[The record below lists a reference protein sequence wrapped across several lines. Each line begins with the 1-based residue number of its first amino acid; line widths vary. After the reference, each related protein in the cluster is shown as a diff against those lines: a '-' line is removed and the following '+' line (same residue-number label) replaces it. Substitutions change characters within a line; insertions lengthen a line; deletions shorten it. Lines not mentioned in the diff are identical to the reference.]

1 MPTCVEV
8 AARTLRELGV
18 RQMYGL
24 PGGEILDF
32 IEAARQEG
40 IDFLLVRDEATA
52 AFMAD
57 VQGQVERRPG
67 VCVSTLGPGAMNMAL
82 GVANAFLDR
91 SPVLAVTAELSTAAA
106 PYATHQRLDLGKVYA
121 PFTRATFSLDGVD
134 TRRKVQEAWQ
144 ATLGP
149 RMGPVHLGIPRDV
162 ARVEER
168 DSGEEALP
176 PHTPPPPGRVGE
188 EAMAGMVHRL
198 AAARRHVLVV
208 GLDLD
213 PRSHREAVLR
223 FVDQMGAP
231 VFVTPKAKGIVP
243 EDHPLFAGVCAGVAG
258 DSLIVEFLERA
269 DLLVGIGF
277 DPVESDKLWHHTL
290 PLVNVGPVSIA
301 DGAYVP
307 LQEVVGDVPDALQRL
322 GAVDFGEPGWDP
334 EELTRLRAA
343 LEACLRPDGSGGEG
357 EGGISP
363 YELTRAL
370 RELLPKETV
379 HLTDVGSVKYVTSQA
394 WTTYEPLTF
403 FESNGLSSM
412 GYAFPGAMAIRRM
425 DPHRP
430 ILCTVGDGGFGM
442 TVQDLETCV
451 RARLPFLT
459 VVYNDSSLSLIRVA
473 QEFRGYPNHG
483 VDFGSVDFAAVAQGF
498 GAWATRIRRLEEL
511 APAVEEALASGRP
524 AVIDAVLD
532 PGEYRAHAR

>member
-1 MPTCVEV
+1 MATCVEV

-24 PGGEILDF
+24 PGGEILAF
-32 IEAARQEG
+32 IEAARREG

-67 VCVSTLGPGAMNMAL
+67 ICVSTLGPGAMNMAL

-106 PYATHQRLDLGKVYA
+106 PYATHQRLDLGRIYA

-134 TRRKVQEAWQ
+134 TRGKVEAAWR
-144 ATLGP
+144 AALGP
-149 RMGPVHLGIPRDV
+149 RMGPVYLGIPRDM
-162 ARVEER
+162 AGVEDRESGAAPPLPSTPPGPQR
-168 DSGEEALP
+168 AGEEA
-176 PHTPPPPGRVGE
+176 VAE
-188 EAMAGMVHRL
+188 MVRRL
-198 AAARRHVLVV
+198 GAARRPVLVV

-213 PRSHREAVLR
+213 PRSDRDAVLR
-223 FVDQMGAP
+223 FVDRMGVP
-231 VFVTPKAKGIVP
+231 VFATPKAKGIVP
-243 EDHPLFAGVCAGVAG
+243 EDHPLFGGVCAGVAG
-258 DSLIVEFLERA
+258 DSLIVEFLEGA
-269 DLLVGIGF
+269 DLLVGLGF
-277 DPVESDKLWHHTL
+277 EPVESDKLWHHTL
-290 PLVNVGPVSIA
+290 PMVNVGPVSIA
-301 DGAYVP
+301 DGAYTP
-307 LQEVVGDVPDALQRL
+307 LHEVVGDVPDALDRL
-322 GAVDFGEPGWDP
+322 GGVGGDGWGWGP
-334 EELTRLRAA
+334 EELPRLREA
-343 LEACLRPDGSGGEG
+343 LEARLRPRGARDER
-357 EGGISP
+357 GGISP
-363 YELTRAL
+363 FHLTRAL
-370 RELLPKETV
+370 RDLLPRETV

-394 WTTYEPLTF
+394 WTTYEPLSF

-412 GYAFPGAMAIRRM
+412 GYAFPGAMAIRRL

-442 TVQDLETCV
+442 TLQDLETCV

-483 VDFGSVDFAAVAQGF
+483 VDFGPVDFAAVARGF
-498 GAWATRIRRLEEL
+498 GAWATRIQTLEEL
-511 APAVEEALASGRP
+511 GPAVEEALASGRP

-532 PGEYRAHAR
+532 PREYRDHAR